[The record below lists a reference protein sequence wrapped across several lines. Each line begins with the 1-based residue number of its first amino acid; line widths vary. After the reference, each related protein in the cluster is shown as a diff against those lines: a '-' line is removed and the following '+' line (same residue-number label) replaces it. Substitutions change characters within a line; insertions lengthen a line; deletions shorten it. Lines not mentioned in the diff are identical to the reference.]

1 MLVLTL
7 QAGDVVHIGDDIQM
21 KVVKS
26 TKRGRYSIR
35 FEAPP
40 DVKILRDCL
49 KSKIESEGLAHG
61 GPGESA

>member
-7 QAGDVVHIGDDIQM
+7 QAGDVVHIGEDIQI
-21 KVVKS
+21 KVVHS
-26 TKRGRYSIR
+26 SKRGRYSIG

-49 KSKIESEGLAHG
+49 RSKIESEGLAHE